1 VFSVLIVLILIKIPD
16 FFSKIAQKPLSFFS
30 YLFFAYFCANH
41 FDKTLFLLKDY
52 FDKYQ
57 KSRLIKTN
65 ISVVISISIVLFL
78 LGILGFFVLNSKNI
92 TNHFKE
98 KIVLTVFF
106 KKDAKLSEIKA
117 FEKKLKMKKEVKS
130 VKFVSKKEAAGS
142 LQKEL
147 GEDFIKFLGD
157 NPLQDNLE
165 VTLKGQY
172 VTQQK
177 IDSLKQSWEKNS
189 NISDVSY
196 EYFRPLVKVL
206 NQNIKKLSAWI
217 GIISGVFILLIYL
230 LINSAIR
237 LSIYSKRFSI
247 HTMQMV
253 GATKSFIR
261 RPFLYKSVALGMV
274 GATIALLG
282 LFFLIY
288 FIDSYF
294 PDFKLLRDIKLL
306 ALLAL
311 IIYLIGI
318 GITFISTFFA
328 TNHFLK
334 MRNDQ
339 LHY

>member
-1 VFSVLIVLILIKIPD
+1 MS
-16 FFSKIAQKPLSFFS
+16 
-30 YLFFAYFCANH
+30 
-41 FDKTLFLLKDY
+41 DY
-52 FDKYQ
+52 YEKYQ
-57 KSRLIKTN
+57 KSKLIKTN

-117 FEKKLKMKKEVKS
+117 FEKKLKLKKEVKS
-130 VKFVSKKEAAGS
+130 ITFVSKKEAANS
-142 LQKEL
+142 LQEEL
-147 GEDFIKFLGD
+147 GEDFIGFLGN

-172 VTQQK
+172 VTQKK
-177 IDSLKQSWEKNS
+177 IDSLKTVWEKNPQVA
-189 NISDVSY
+189 DVSY
-196 EYFRPLVKVL
+196 EYFKPLIKVL
-206 NQNIKKLSAWI
+206 NQNIKKLSMWI
-217 GIISGVFILLIYL
+217 GIISAGFILLIYL

-253 GATKSFIR
+253 GATRSFIR
-261 RPFLYKSVALGMV
+261 RPFLWKSF
-274 GATIALLG
+274 LLG
-282 LFFLIY
+282 IIGGTFAIGGLLLLLY
-288 FIDSYF
+288 FVDMYF
-294 PDFKLLRDIKLL
+294 PDFKLLKDIKLL
-306 ALLAL
+306 GFLAL

-318 GITFISTFFA
+318 SITFISTLFA
-328 TNHFLK
+328 TNHFLR
-334 MRNDQ
+334 MQSDQ

>member
-1 VFSVLIVLILIKIPD
+1 MS
-16 FFSKIAQKPLSFFS
+16 
-30 YLFFAYFCANH
+30 
-41 FDKTLFLLKDY
+41 DY
-52 FDKYQ
+52 FEKYQ
-57 KSRLIKTN
+57 KSRLVKTN

-130 VKFVSKKEAAGS
+130 ITFVSKKEAATS

-147 GEDFIKFLGD
+147 GEDFIGFLGN

-172 VTQQK
+172 VTQKK
-177 IDSLKQSWEKNS
+177 IDSLKTVWEKNPQVA
-189 NISDVSY
+189 DVSY
-196 EYFRPLVKVL
+196 EYFKPLIKVL
-206 NQNIKKLSAWI
+206 NQNIKKMSMWI
-217 GIISGVFILLIYL
+217 GIISAGFILLIYL

-253 GATKSFIR
+253 GATRAFIR
-261 RPFLYKSVALGMV
+261 RPFLWKSF
-274 GATIALLG
+274 LLG
-282 LFFLIY
+282 IIGGTFAIAGLLLLLY
-288 FIDSYF
+288 FVDMYF
-294 PDFKLLRDIKLL
+294 PDFKLLKDIKLL
-306 ALLAL
+306 GLLAL

-318 GITFISTFFA
+318 GITFISTLFA
-328 TNHFLK
+328 TNHFLR
-334 MRNDQ
+334 MRSDQ